1 MIPHIDD
8 KTIADPD
15 PLWRRV
21 PPAMV
26 VFDDNLGRKR
36 PSSSAFSNGR
46 GETPMSVILG
56 RELLQSGRPTQA
68 ALAAHADFLIAQVT
82 AGLARECDQTVVRDP
97 QPEEPAHAL
106 VCGHKT
112 RGIQSRLAKMST
124 WVISPGM

>member
-26 VFDDNLGRKR
+26 VFDDN
-36 PSSSAFSNGR
+36 
-46 GETPMSVILG
+46 V
-56 RELLQSGRPTQA
+56 
-68 ALAAHADFLIAQVT
+68 LIAQVT
-82 AGLARECDQTVVRDP
+82 AGLARECDQAVVRDP

>member
-1 MIPHIDD
+1 MIPYGDD

-56 RELLQSGRPTQA
+56 RELLQSGRP
-68 ALAAHADFLIAQVT
+68 
-82 AGLARECDQTVVRDP
+82 
-97 QPEEPAHAL
+97 AHAL
-106 VCGHKT
+106 VCGRKT